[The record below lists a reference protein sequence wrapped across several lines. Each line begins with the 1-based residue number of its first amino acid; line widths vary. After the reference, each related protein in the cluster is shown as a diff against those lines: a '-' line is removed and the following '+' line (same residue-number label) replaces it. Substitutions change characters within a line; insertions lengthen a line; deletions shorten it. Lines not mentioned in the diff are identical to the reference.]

1 MIKKDSDTINSSKE
15 KAPKNR
21 SIKVEIN
28 EDIDWSKP
36 DWSREKPRKFWDPS
50 RKLLKSIRDYQKLK
64 KSSSLY
70 SRLRSKLIVVRYRFW
85 SMITG
90 AEIDLSCQIGGGLLI
105 PHPNGIVIHPD
116 SVIGINCLIFQQ
128 VTLAGAVEI
137 GLHVDIGAGAKLL
150 GPLKLGNHVKVGA
163 NAVVTTDAGD
173 NVTLVGM
180 PARAIK
186 HLSKSAQ

>member
-1 MIKKDSDTINSSKE
+1 MIKNDSNKINASNHKT
-15 KAPKNR
+15 PKNR
-21 SIKVEIN
+21 SIMVEIN
-28 EDIDWSKP
+28 ENIDWTVP
-36 DWSREKPRKFWDPS
+36 DWSREKPRKFWDPG

-64 KSSSLY
+64 KTSSLCY
-70 SRLRSKLIVVRYRFW
+70 RVRSKLIVARYRFW

-90 AEIDLSCQIGGGLLI
+90 AEIDLTCQIGGGLLI

-128 VTLAGAVEI
+128 VTLAGAVEL
-137 GLHVDIGAGAKLL
+137 GMHVDIGAGAKLL

-163 NAVVTTDAGD
+163 NAVVTADAED

-186 HLSKSAQ
+186 HRAK